1 MTIPLQKI
9 AATTP
14 LEHKPEATLNTLRN
28 IVRALEGRPPAMLN
42 DSDDAAL
49 APHDNTHRP
58 SDIHPEQAH
67 LARLRF
73 SLGIDAVDSVLN
85 GGLLGDGLHEIF
97 PKKAEWD
104 DGLTTA
110 FPLAALSRLQASDLG
125 YAISSTTGVRTPRP
139 IVWITQRDTAGAT
152 LSPQGLM
159 ALGFNPDAL
168 FQIEAQSDA
177 DALWAYDEIL
187 NHPDLGAAVV
197 EVCNLDLAQ
206 SHRIQLRAQETQ
218 CRGRFRL
225 LMMIRRNKGAR
236 QPLVQPTSAATR
248 WRLGPVPPQKLALGT
263 GSDPQN
269 IRVPKPALSVA
280 DRLPAARF
288 EARQHSTSHIDD
300 HQSTNRVTSLVPRL
314 MCSPLSRVRWSAD
327 LFRQR
332 GCAPADYL
340 EWSYQHKRINQ
351 LHARKARG

>member
-1 MTIPLQKI
+1 MTIPLQKT

-14 LEHKPEATLNTLRN
+14 LAPQPEATLSALRN
-28 IVRALEGRPPAMLN
+28 LVRTLEGRPPAMLN
-42 DSDDAAL
+42 DGNDAVPLQDDSTNKPAGINL
-49 APHDNTHRP
+49 H
-58 SDIHPEQAH
+58 QAH
-67 LARLRF
+67 LARLPF
-73 SLGIDAVDSVLN
+73 GIEAVDHVLK
-85 GGLLGDGLHEIF
+85 GGLIGDALHEIF
-97 PKKAEWD
+97 PQKAEWD

-110 FPLAALSRLQASDLG
+110 FALAALSRLQASDLG
-125 YAISSTTGVRTPRP
+125 YDIASATGARTPRP

-168 FQIEAQSDA
+168 LQIEAHSDA

-248 WRLGPVPPQKLALGT
+248 WRLGPVPPQKLASSAGANSL
-263 GSDPQN
+263 SN
-269 IRVPKPALSVA
+269 RIPKPALSVA
-280 DRLPAARF
+280 ERLPAAKF
-288 EARQHSTSHIDD
+288 KARQHSTSHIDD
-300 HQSTNRVTSLVPRL
+300 QQPTNRVTSLVPRL
-314 MCSPLSRVRWSAD
+314 MRSPLSRVRWSAD

-332 GCAPADYL
+332 GGPPADWFL
-340 EWSYQHKRINQ
+340 EWSYEQRRFHQ
-351 LHARKARG
+351 LARREGQS

>member
-14 LEHKPEATLNTLRN
+14 LEHKPETTLNTLRN

-49 APHDNTHRP
+49 ASHENTHRP
-58 SDIHPEQAH
+58 SDIHPDQAH
-67 LARLRF
+67 LARLP
-73 SLGIDAVDSVLN
+73 LGIDAVDNVLN

-110 FPLAALSRLQASDLG
+110 FALAALSRLQASDLG

-248 WRLGPVPPQKLALGT
+248 WRLGPVPPQKIALGT

-332 GCAPADYL
+332 GGAPADWFL
-340 EWSYQHKRINQ
+340 EWSYQHKQFNQ
-351 LHARKARG
+351 LARQESQA